1 MKMNRSVLL
10 ILLAGI
16 FFIPYSC
23 KKDMLQEPQYKRPD
37 WLAGKLYSQINAE
50 DNLKIFTQCLK
61 LVGYDVLLDKSGVY
75 TIFAPDDNAFHQYF
89 LDHPEYNNKIEEI
102 PLSEL
107 TRIVNSHIIL
117 DPWSV
122 QQLQQLDVY
131 GWIDT
136 TDENNN
142 KPKGFKRETL
152 QLDKGLK
159 YGVVKEKYEDVN
171 NLLNYTYY
179 KIVDTLQSTWHRR
192 NAVDAGKY
200 ASVFY
205 KKYME
210 AYGLNSDDYQF
221 YFNRT
226 FESPSDIYYMNGKII
241 KGDIFAENGFIHI
254 IDKVIEPL
262 QNAYEILNNKK
273 NTYSYSKFLNLI
285 NSFPS
290 FSYNTV
296 KTYSQPGANA
306 GQVVDSL
313 FDISYPGLS
322 FNILNEKT
330 TVPNDVSLPGVND
343 AAVRYQ
349 NGLIAPDNDALGA
362 FESKYLVGQNKW
374 GGLNKIPP
382 FIRAIIVNSH
392 MCNSPIYPTSFKNG
406 FLNEEQDLVKLDE
419 PSIIQ
424 KQFGSN
430 ASFIGVN
437 NAIVPRAFKSVA
449 APIFLD
455 TRFLFSLIAIDGTG
469 LLSALKK
476 PDIDYSFFIESDDSC
491 RSDSSLV
498 FRNRQ
503 FMTYQR
509 IAGATKKPDPIFLT
523 IEDVRTLFMNHIG
536 TETPKGTAK
545 REFIRTLGGN
555 YIVVDNVTKIVSGTA
570 PTTVGYNGS
579 KTVDIVPSQIN
590 METDNGKTYEISHWF
605 NFTATSIYSK
615 IASSASLSSFDSLL
629 FKAGLVDRA
638 HSTYTFLNNSNYYTI
653 FAPTNSALKN
663 YRTDTLTTTQL
674 KKFLLMHFI
683 QRDMIF
689 TDGKKPSKYYQTL
702 REDEKSTS
710 TSTVFTNLYIK
721 PGTDVINISDK
732 NGGNYLSVNE
742 AGTSTNVIAG
752 YLVKTQTPAT
762 FPAYVANGVIHQ
774 ISKVLLF
781 KDVDTN

>member
-1 MKMNRSVLL
+1 MIKSTRLL

-16 FFIPYSC
+16 FLISYSC
-23 KKDMLQEPQYKRPD
+23 KKDIEQEPQYKRPD
-37 WLAGKLYSQINAE
+37 WLAGKVYTQINAE
-50 DNLKIFTQCLK
+50 DNLKTFAKCLK
-61 LVGYDVLLDKSGVY
+61 LVGYDVLLNTSGVY
-75 TIFAPDDNAFHQYF
+75 TVFAPDDSAFHQYF
-89 LDHPEYNNKIEEI
+89 LDHPEYNNKVEDI
-102 PLSEL
+102 PLFEL
-107 TRIVNSHIIL
+107 ARIVNSHIII

-152 QLDKGLK
+152 QLDKDIK
-159 YGVVKEKYEDVN
+159 YGVVKEKFNDNN
-171 NLLNYTYY
+171 NLLDYTYY

-192 NAVDAGKY
+192 HATDAGKY

-205 KKYME
+205 KKYMDT
-210 AYGLNSDDYQF
+210 YGLNSDDYKF
-221 YFNRT
+221 YFNRP

-241 KGDIFAENGFIHI
+241 KRDIFAENGFIHI

-273 NTYSYSKFLNLI
+273 NTYPYSKFLSLI
-285 NSFPS
+285 NSFPFFS
-290 FSYNTV
+290 FNSI
-296 KTYSQPGANA
+296 KTYSQPGANE

-330 TVPNDVSLPGVND
+330 TVPSDVSLPGVND

-349 NGLIAPDNDALGA
+349 NGLIAPNNDALNA

-374 GGLNKIPP
+374 GSLNNTPP
-382 FIRAIIVNSH
+382 FIRAIIVNTY

-419 PSIIQ
+419 STIIQ

-430 ASFIGVN
+430 SSFIGVN

-455 TRFLFSLIAIDGTG
+455 TRFLFSLIAIESTG

-476 PDIDYSFFIESDDSC
+476 PNIDYSFFIESDQNC
-491 RSDSSLV
+491 RNDSSLI
-498 FRNRQ
+498 FRDLR
-503 FMTYQR
+503 FMTFQR
-509 IAGATKKPDPIFLT
+509 TLSTEAKQIFLSL
-523 IEDVRTLFMNHIG
+523 EDVRTLFMNHIG
-536 TETPKGTAK
+536 TETPKGIARK
-545 REFIRTLGGN
+545 EFIRTLGGN
-555 YIVVDNVTKIVSGTA
+555 YIVVDNVTKIVSGTL
-570 PTTVGYNGS
+570 PTTEGYNGS
-579 KTVDIVPSQIN
+579 KIVDVIPSQIT
-590 METDNGKTYEISHWF
+590 METDNGKTYEISNWF
-605 NFTATSIYSK
+605 NFTAASIYSK
-615 IASSASLSSFDSLL
+615 LSSSSSFSSFHSLL
-629 FKAGLVDRA
+629 KKAGLADTL
-638 HSTYTFLNNSNYYTI
+638 HSSYTFLNNSNYYTV
-653 FAPTNSALKN
+653 FAPTNSALWD
-663 YRTDTLTTTQL
+663 YRADTITDKKRL
-674 KKFLLMHFI
+674 KKFLMMHFI
-683 QRDMIF
+683 QREMIF

-710 TSTVFTNLYIK
+710 TSTVFTNIYIN
-721 PGTDVINISDK
+721 PGTDVINIPDK
-732 NGGNYLSVNE
+732 NGGNYLSVTE
-742 AGTSTNVIAG
+742 AGTATNVITG
-752 YLVKTQTPAT
+752 YMVTTSNPVP

-781 KDVDTN
+781 KDLDTN